1 MKQLLFA
8 LLISVAVMMES
19 CTMNT
24 TMNREPHLSDTLYTA
39 KAAMK
44 IYDYNPTRALLII
57 DSAEIVGNMS
67 RDRASYYRAKIF
79 TMSFEGM
86 NLDSAQKICLS
97 LMNSDYV
104 KNADNEESVLDLLI
118 SITRRKQDFEQWL
131 KWSTEKVDFCRNN
144 NNEVEALRTEAEIGV
159 ILAYLGRQDEGL
171 QKLDDVIAELDKTRK
186 FNEMDACIIALRRK
200 VDVLQQCGMFDKI
213 IPVAK
218 KIIDKLDDYEQHPD
232 DYHDGT
238 FREPDAD
245 KLSDYCGF
253 YRVKAYAYL
262 ARAYAETDDIPN
274 SRYYL
279 NLFENSRY
287 GKTFDGRMMIS
298 MTWCK
303 LGDYD
308 KMLAIYD
315 EVENYLKDDTIN
327 ETYSTILLN
336 RSIAA
341 NARGQHDKAYDYIKR
356 HAELSQLISNQLHES
371 KINEYA
377 ARYRAQEQEME
388 LQRQTL
394 LNRMQNII
402 IIIMFVVLLVILF
415 FYNSSV
421 FQKKK
426 LTEKNSALVKFIDD
440 KTKQSQVVEN
450 LKDETEDE
458 KRLLEACRLLREH
471 PDMKVADVAKK
482 VKLTPQRLQ
491 KLFRERY
498 SMSLT
503 EYRLSHKK

>member
-1 MKQLLFA
+1 
-8 LLISVAVMMES
+8 
-19 CTMNT
+19 
-24 TMNREPHLSDTLYTA
+24 
-39 KAAMK
+39 
-44 IYDYNPTRALLII
+44 
-57 DSAEIVGNMS
+57 
-67 RDRASYYRAKIF
+67 
-79 TMSFEGM
+79 
-86 NLDSAQKICLS
+86 
-97 LMNSDYV
+97 
-104 KNADNEESVLDLLI
+104 
-118 SITRRKQDFEQWL
+118 
-131 KWSTEKVDFCRNN
+131 
-144 NNEVEALRTEAEIGV
+144 
-159 ILAYLGRQDEGL
+159 
-171 QKLDDVIAELDKTRK
+171 
-186 FNEMDACIIALRRK
+186 
-200 VDVLQQCGMFDKI
+200 
-213 IPVAK
+213 
-218 KIIDKLDDYEQHPD
+218 
-232 DYHDGT
+232 
-238 FREPDAD
+238 
-245 KLSDYCGF
+245 
-253 YRVKAYAYL
+253 
-262 ARAYAETDDIPN
+262 
-274 SRYYL
+274 
-279 NLFENSRY
+279 
-287 GKTFDGRMMIS
+287 MMIS